1 MAWTVR
7 AAADIANVSVRT
19 LHHYDAIG
27 LLSPSGRSEAGYRLY
42 SPEDMLALEQI
53 LFFKEMGFSLGR
65 IRELVSD
72 PEFDRV
78 SALELQ
84 RTFLHERIASL
95 QDKVAAIELAIDR
108 TEKGTIMDMD
118 EKDIKEVFGDFD
130 PREYEAEVEERW
142 GSTDAYK
149 ESARRTKKYT
159 KEDWKRIQAEGETNN
174 ARLAALFSEGAPA
187 DDPRVLECVHEH
199 WRQINDNFYP
209 CGMDIYEGL
218 ADMYIAD
225 PRFTATYE
233 KIAPGFAQNLH
244 DAMKAYVAQRRASD
258 SK

>member
-1 MAWTVR
+1 MVWTVR
-7 AAADIANVSVRT
+7 AAADLANVSVRT

-27 LLSPSGRSEAGYRLY
+27 LLSPSERSEAGYRLY

-53 LFFKEMGFSLGR
+53 LFFKEMGFSLAR
-65 IRELVSD
+65 IHEIVSD
-72 PEFDRV
+72 PDFDRV
-78 SALELQ
+78 SALEMQ
-84 RTFLHERIASL
+84 RAYLREKVASL
-95 QDKVAAIELAIDR
+95 QDKIVAIELAIDS
-108 TEKGTIMDMD
+108 TERGTTMDMD

-142 GSTDAYK
+142 GASDAYK
-149 ESARRTKKYT
+149 ESVRRTKKYT
-159 KEDWKRIQAEGETNN
+159 KEDWKRIQSEGETNN
-174 ARLAALFSEGAPA
+174 ARLAELFGEGALV
-187 DDPRVLECVHEH
+187 DDPRVQECVHEH
-199 WRQINDNFYP
+199 WRQINDNFYV

-244 DAMKAYVAQRRASD
+244 GAMKAYVARRRESD
-258 SK
+258 PK

>member
-7 AAADIANVSVRT
+7 AAANIANVSVRT
-19 LHHYDAIG
+19 LHHYDSIG

-42 SPEDMLALEQI
+42 SPEDMLSLEQI

-65 IRELVSD
+65 IRELLSD
-72 PEFDRV
+72 PGFDRV

-108 TEKGTIMDMD
+108 TEKGTTMDMD

-130 PREYEAEVEERW
+130 PRDYEAEAENRW
-142 GSTDAYK
+142 GATDAFK

-159 KEDWKRIQAEGETNN
+159 REDWKRIQDEGGLNN
-174 ARLAALFSEGAPA
+174 ARFAELFEEGAPA
-187 DDPRVLECVHEH
+187 DDPRVQACVHEH

-225 PRFTATYE
+225 PRFKATYE
-233 KIAPGFAQNLH
+233 NIAPGFAQSLH
-244 DAMKAYVAQRRASD
+244 DAMKVYVGERRTSE